1 LNTAD
6 SNLADAAT
14 TVTGNIDSVTFGTG
28 DVFTFTGVTT
38 AAGLAGVTTVTLAA
52 GAESTGAAVTAAIA
66 AAITEVASSGFL
78 IKVVDNTTDSSF
90 NGNFSGYYLA
100 VCQDTTFSSNDTLIK
115 VVGLADTSTL
125 AVGTNSFVI
134 TA

>member
-1 LNTAD
+1 MPPKAK
-6 SNLADAAT
+6 LA
-14 TVTGNIDSVTFGTG
+14 
-28 DVFTFTGVTT
+28 
-38 AAGLAGVTTVTLAA
+38 
-52 GAESTGAAVTAAIA
+52 AAIA
-66 AAITEVASSGFL
+66 AAITEVANSGFL
-78 IKVVDNTTDSSF
+78 IRVVDNTTDSSF

-100 VCQDTTFSSNDTLIK
+100 VCQDATFSSNDTLIK